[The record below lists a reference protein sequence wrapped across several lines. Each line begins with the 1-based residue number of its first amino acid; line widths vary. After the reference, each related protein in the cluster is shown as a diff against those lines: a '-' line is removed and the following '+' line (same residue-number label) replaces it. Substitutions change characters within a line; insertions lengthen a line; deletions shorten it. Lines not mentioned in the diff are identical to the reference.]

1 MYTLS
6 NCSSIL
12 KDYRAEKGSE
22 RVLISVRIEEDILDD
37 LEALQERNSSIACRS
52 EAIRAVINLGLKT
65 QQKPRFSPRDEVTST
80 SRSITKKLGESRCQ

>member
-12 KDYRAEKGSE
+12 KDYRAEKSSE
-22 RVLISVRIEEDILDD
+22 RVLISVRLEEDILDD

-52 EAIRAVINLGLKT
+52 EAMRAVINLGLIMHE
-65 QQKPRFSPRDEVTST
+65 KPRFSPGGDSNEKR
-80 SRSITKKLGESRCQ
+80 